1 MATGTS
7 GTADI
12 SGFFES
18 IQEDAVFILREDSLM
33 PQLVTLY
40 GDSNSW
46 ADRKISK
53 YPQVSAQTIGE
64 TEDVSTPTV
73 FDKQSLATLTPIEI
87 AAQVILTDRRIE
99 TDRQNARTDAAQEL
113 GGAMSDKIETD
124 LVTLFSSFT
133 ASKGAGAGNA
143 FTLTSV
149 ANGISVL
156 RNGKVRGPFS
166 VVLHPYHWLD
176 VWVEIGKPT
185 TSVVASEVANTA
197 LKDYFVANL
206 VNAQWYQHSLIPVD
220 GSDDAASAVFNRQ
233 ALALDTRRAPRLE
246 WERDASKRAYEAT
259 ITAGY
264 AKGVR
269 RDACGVKL
277 IADATAPS

>member
-1 MATGTS
+1 MATGYS

-12 SGFFES
+12 SGYFNA
-18 IQEDAVFILREDSLM
+18 ILEDAMFVLREDSLM

-40 GDSNSW
+40 GDSSGW
-46 ADRKISK
+46 EDRKLSK
-53 YPQVSAQTIGE
+53 YPQIAAQTIGE
-64 TEDVSTPTV
+64 TEDLNAPTV
-73 FDKQSLATLTPIEI
+73 FDKQAEVTLTPIEA

-99 TDRQNARTDAAQEL
+99 TDPQNARADAATEL
-113 GGAMSDKIETD
+113 GGAISDKVETD
-124 LVTLFSSFT
+124 LVTLFLSFT
-133 ASKGAGAGNA
+133 TSKGAGAGNA

-149 ANGISVL
+149 ANGLSVL
-156 RNGKVRGPFS
+156 RNAKVRGPYA
-166 VVLHPYHWLD
+166 VVVHPYQWLD

-185 TSVVASEVANTA
+185 TSVVASEAANKA
-197 LKDYFVANL
+197 LNDYFVANL

-220 GSDDAASAVFNRQ
+220 SSDDAAAGVFNRQ

-246 WERDASKRAYEAT
+246 PERDASKRAWELN

-269 RDACGVKL
+269 RNVCGVKL
-277 IADATAPS
+277 ISDATAP